1 MSDINGTWSYSSV
14 AQGKT
19 IWRAGREDRHERG
32 SFLISAAQSV
42 LPGLI
47 EGMQGVEWCAG
58 VALRDKC
65 RALVNIGDFALSDL
79 TSQIV
84 GETIRYI
91 YENNEAPPYIVH
103 AGDAEVDEEE

>member
-1 MSDINGTWSYSSV
+1 MTDINGTWSYSSV

-19 IWRAGREDRHERG
+19 VWRAGREDRYTNG
-32 SFLISAAQSV
+32 TFMISAGQSV

-47 EGMQGVEWCAG
+47 EGMEGGVEWCAG
-58 VALRDKC
+58 VVKRDKC
-65 RALVNIGDFALSDL
+65 SAVVHIGEFAQPDL

-91 YENNEAPPYIVH
+91 YENGEAPPYLVH
-103 AGDAEVDEEE
+103 AGDSEVEEE